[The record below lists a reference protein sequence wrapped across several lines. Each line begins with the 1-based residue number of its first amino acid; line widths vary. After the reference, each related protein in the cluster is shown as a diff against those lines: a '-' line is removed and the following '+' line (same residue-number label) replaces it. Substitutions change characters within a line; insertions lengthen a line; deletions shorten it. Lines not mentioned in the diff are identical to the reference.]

1 VQKSISKVANNS
13 TKLHFLPLH
22 TALRYGINPKTG
34 VAFMTPQY
42 RFSAKTLNGKEINS
56 VISAANRSE
65 ALQTL
70 SKNNMV
76 PMVLKEKPVYREKLS
91 ASFRRI
97 LNFIGYRS
105 YSNRDMMIFCRQFAT
120 LLEAGIAILQSL
132 RILANQSEIATLKKP
147 ISAVARNVE
156 EGSSLTSALRSYPES
171 FPPIMINMIE
181 VGEAGGMLDMIME
194 KLALHFEK
202 QHDLQEKI
210 RSATLYPIV
219 IISVAIIV
227 IAIMIVFV
235 LPQFSQIF
243 NSLGMPLP
251 FFTRLLLSMGTFLRH
266 YWFLFPPA
274 ALLVTVWLTW
284 YTHTKKGRL
293 HYDQIRL
300 HFPLFG
306 NIYRQTLA
314 ARFARI
320 MGTLLSGGV
329 TLHAA
334 LELVDK
340 VIDNAVITL
349 SIRELGAAVNR
360 GESITE
366 PLRKIAYFPALLS
379 EMVSVGEETG
389 ALEQTLLSTAV
400 FYEREVAYF
409 VERLSSIL
417 EPLLLLIVGLFIGL
431 LVYSVLSPMY
441 QVFQMI

>member
-1 VQKSISKVANNS
+1 
-13 TKLHFLPLH
+13 
-22 TALRYGINPKTG
+22 
-34 VAFMTPQY
+34 MTPQY
-42 RFSAKTLNGKEINS
+42 HFSAKTLNGKEVNS
-56 VISAANRSE
+56 VIGAANRTE
-65 ALQTL
+65 ALQAL
-70 SKNNMV
+70 NKNNMV
-76 PMVLKEKPVYREKLS
+76 PMALKEKYAYREKIS
-91 ASFRRI
+91 ASLARI
-97 LNFIGYRS
+97 LKFIGYRS
-105 YSNRDMMIFCRQFAT
+105 YSNRDMMIFCHQFAT
-120 LLEAGIAILQSL
+120 LLQAGITILQSL
-132 RILANQSEIATLKKP
+132 RILANQFEIATLKKP
-147 ISAVARNVE
+147 ISGVARDVE
-156 EGSSLTSALRSYPES
+156 EGSSLTSALRGYPDK

-219 IISVAIIV
+219 IISVAITV
-227 IAIMIVFV
+227 MAIMIVFV

-243 NSLGMPLP
+243 NSLGMQLPL
-251 FFTRLLLSMGTFLRH
+251 FTRLLLSMSTFLRH
-266 YWFLFPPA
+266 YWLLLPPA
-274 ALLVTVWLTW
+274 ALIIAGWLTW

-293 HYDQIRL
+293 RYDQIRL

-306 NIYRQTLA
+306 KIYRQTLA

-329 TLHAA
+329 TLHAS

-366 PLRKIAYFPALLS
+366 PLRKIAYFPPLLS
-379 EMVSVGEETG
+379 EMVRVGEETG

-417 EPLLLLIVGLFIGL
+417 EPALLLIVGFFIGF
-431 LVYSVLSPMY
+431 LVYSILSPMY

>member
-1 VQKSISKVANNS
+1 
-13 TKLHFLPLH
+13 
-22 TALRYGINPKTG
+22 
-34 VAFMTPQY
+34 MTPQY
-42 RFSAKTLNGKEINS
+42 RFSAKTLDGNEVNS
-56 VISAANRSE
+56 VINAANRSE
-65 ALQTL
+65 ALQAL

-76 PMVLKEKPVYREKLS
+76 PIILKEKQIYREMLS
-91 ASFRRI
+91 AWLARI
-97 LNFIGYRS
+97 FNFIGYRA

-120 LLEAGIAILQSL
+120 LLQAGIAILQSL
-132 RILANQSEIATLKKP
+132 RILANQFEIASLKKP
-147 ISAVARNVE
+147 ISAVARDVE
-156 EGSSLTSALRSYPES
+156 EGSSLTGAMRNYPEN

-202 QHDLQEKI
+202 QNDLQEKI

-219 IISVAIIV
+219 IISVAITV
-227 IAIMIVFV
+227 MAIMIIFV

-251 FFTRLLLSMGTFLRH
+251 FFTRLLLSLGTFLRQ
-266 YWFLFPPA
+266 YWFMIPPA
-274 ALLVTVWLTW
+274 VLIFAGWLTW

-306 NIYRQTLA
+306 KIYRQTLA

-349 SIRELGAAVNR
+349 SIKELGAAVNR

-366 PLRKIAYFPALLS
+366 PLRRITYFPSLLS
-379 EMVSVGEETG
+379 EMVRVGEETG

>member
-1 VQKSISKVANNS
+1 M
-13 TKLHFLPLH
+13 
-22 TALRYGINPKTG
+22 G
-34 VAFMTPQY
+34 VAFVTPKY
-42 RFSAKTLNGKEINS
+42 RFSAKTLNGKEVNS
-56 VISAANRSE
+56 TISAATRTE

-70 SKNNMV
+70 SRNNMV
-76 PMVLKEKPVYREKLS
+76 PFVLKEKYAYREKISTLL
-91 ASFRRI
+91 AQIFQ
-97 LNFIGYRS
+97 FIGYRS

-120 LLEAGIAILQSL
+120 LLQAGVAILQSL
-132 RILANQSEIATLKKP
+132 RILANQLEIATLKKP
-147 ISAVARNVE
+147 ISAVARDVE
-156 EGSSLTSALRSYPES
+156 EGSSLTGALRGYPDK

-219 IISVAIIV
+219 IISVAFIV
-227 IAIMIVFV
+227 IAIMIIFV

-251 FFTRLLLSMGTFLRH
+251 LFTRLLLSMGTFLRR
-266 YWFLFPPA
+266 YWFLLPPL
-274 ALLVTVWLTW
+274 ALIIAGGLTW
-284 YTHTKKGRL
+284 YINTKKGRL
-293 HYDQIRL
+293 HYDQVRL
-300 HFPLFG
+300 YFPLFG
-306 NIYRQTLA
+306 KIYRQTLA

-340 VIDNAVITL
+340 VIDNVVITQ

-366 PLRKIAYFPALLS
+366 PLRRIAYFPPLLS
-379 EMVSVGEETG
+379 EMVHVGEETG

-431 LVYSVLSPMY
+431 LVYSILSPMY